1 MNRVH
6 ELIAD
11 KATRGND
18 IVQTIGPE
26 QSALD
31 AARLMNRHHIGA
43 LAVCDTEGS
52 LVGII
57 TERDILVRIVAG
69 ERDPARTLVAEIMNT
84 TVLTCT
90 PETRLEEAR
99 KVMREQRVRHLPV
112 LEDGRPIGMVSIG
125 DLNFV
130 EAETLIETIRSLEA
144 YIAGA

>member
-1 MNRVH
+1 MYRVH
-6 ELIAD
+6 ELISE

-18 IVQTIGPE
+18 VVQTIRPDH
-26 QSALD
+26 SVLD
-31 AARLMNRHHIGA
+31 AARLMNRYHIGA
-43 LAVCDTEGS
+43 LAVCDPEGS
-52 LVGII
+52 LAGIV
-57 TERDILVRIVAG
+57 TERDILVRVVAG

-112 LEDGRPIGMVSIG
+112 LEERRPIGMVSIG
-125 DLNFV
+125 DLNFA
-130 EAETLIETIRSLEA
+130 EAETLVETIRAFEA